1 MQKYMAKILK
11 VKGQEI
17 LDSRGNPT
25 VSVTVTLDGGVTA
38 TAMMPSGA
46 STGAHEAVELRDGD
60 KDRYLGKGVLLAV
73 ENVNTVLA
81 EAVIGMDS
89 GDQKSLDEV
98 MIALDGTE
106 NKGHLGAN
114 AILGVSL
121 AVARAHALD
130 TKVPLYQ
137 YINQLL
143 ATEQKCVL
151 PTPMFNVLNGG
162 VHSDSGISVQ
172 EFMLVPNGIPVYKEQ
187 LRAGAE
193 VFHTLKKLLD
203 KEGFVTSVGDEGGFA
218 PRLTSHEQVFDFI
231 TNAIAVAGYEI
242 GKEISI
248 ALDTASSE
256 FYNADSNKYELRPE
270 GEDLTRDELIA
281 RYKEWVEKY
290 HLVSIEDG
298 LNEDDWS
305 GWATMKSAL
314 ESVKSFTFAS
324 HPAKLESK
332 FMLVGD
338 DLLVTNPK
346 RMQQAINEKSCNAVL
361 IKVNQIGTLTETLDC
376 IRLAQANDI
385 RVVVSHRSGET
396 TDDFIADLAVGTG
409 AECIKTGSLSR
420 GERLSKYNRLLSIE
434 EEIA

>member
-1 MQKYMAKILK
+1 MAKIQK
-11 VKGQEI
+11 VLGQEI

-25 VSVTVTLDGGVTA
+25 VSVTVTLDGGVVA
-38 TAMMPSGA
+38 TAMVPSGA

-60 KDRYLGKGVLLAV
+60 VTRYLGKGVLLAV
-73 ENVNTVLA
+73 ENVNTILA
-81 EAVIGMDS
+81 KAVIGMDS
-89 GDQKSLDEV
+89 GDQKALDEA

-106 NKGHLGAN
+106 NKGRLGAN
-114 AILGVSL
+114 ALLGISL
-121 AVARAHALD
+121 AVARAHAIE
-130 TKVPLYQ
+130 TRVPLYRH
-137 YINQLL
+137 INTLL
-143 ATEQKCVL
+143 ATEQSIAL

-162 VHSDSGISVQ
+162 MHSDSGISVQ

-193 VFHTLKKLLD
+193 IFHTLKKLLD

-218 PRLTSHEQVFDFI
+218 PRLTSHEQVFEFI
-231 TNAIAVAGYEI
+231 TKAIAAAGYEL
-242 GKEISI
+242 GTQVSI

-256 FYNADSNKYELRPE
+256 FYDADSDKYQLRPE
-270 GEDLTRDELIA
+270 GEDLTRDELIV
-281 RYKEWVEKY
+281 RYQEWIEKY

-298 LNEDDWS
+298 LDQDDWS
-305 GWATMKSAL
+305 GWTAMKLAL

-324 HPAKLESK
+324 HPTKLESK

-346 RMQQAINEKSCNAVL
+346 RMQRAIDEKSCNAVL
-361 IKVNQIGTLTETLDC
+361 IKVNQIGTLTETLEC

-420 GERLSKYNRLLSIE
+420 GERLAKYNRLLAIE
-434 EEIA
+434 AEIV

>member
-1 MQKYMAKILK
+1 MAKIQS
-11 VKGQEI
+11 VQGQEI

-25 VSVTVTLDGGVTA
+25 VAVTVTLDSGVSA
-38 TAMMPSGA
+38 TAMVPSGA

-60 KDRYLGKGVLLAV
+60 KGRYLGKGVLKAV

-81 EAVIGMDS
+81 ELVIGMEA
-89 GDQKSLDEV
+89 GEQKALDDA

-106 NKGHLGAN
+106 NKGRLGAN
-114 AILGVSL
+114 AILGISL
-121 AVARAHALD
+121 AVARAHAMDAGL
-130 TKVPLYQ
+130 PLYQ
-137 YINQLL
+137 HINDLL
-143 ATEQKCVL
+143 GTEQTLAL

-172 EFMLVPNGIPVYKEQ
+172 EFMLVPNGIAVYKEQ

-218 PRLTSHEQVFDFI
+218 PRLTSHEQVFEFI
-231 TNAIAVAGYEI
+231 TKAIETAGYKLGED
-242 GKEISI
+242 ISI
-248 ALDTASSE
+248 ALDSASTE
-256 FYNADSNKYELRPE
+256 FFNAETDLYELRPE
-270 GEDLTRDELIA
+270 GEDLKNTEL
-281 RYKEWVEKY
+281 VEKY
-290 HLVSIEDG
+290 KTWIDKYHLISIEDG
-298 LNEDDWS
+298 LSEDDWS
-305 GWATMKSAL
+305 GWTTMKAEL
-314 ESVKSFTFAS
+314 ESVKSFVFAS
-324 HPAKLESK
+324 HPSKLETK

-346 RMQQAINEKSCNAVL
+346 RMQKAIDEKACNAVL

-376 IRLAQANDI
+376 IRLAQANNI

-420 GERLSKYNRLLSIE
+420 GERLAKYNRLLTIE
-434 EEIA
+434 GEIA

>member
-1 MQKYMAKILK
+1 MAKIQS
-11 VKGQEI
+11 VQGQEI

-25 VSVTVTLDGGVTA
+25 VAVTVTLDSGVSA
-38 TAMMPSGA
+38 TAMVPSGA

-60 KDRYLGKGVLLAV
+60 AKRYLGKGVLKAV

-81 EAVIGMDS
+81 EAVIGMEA
-89 GDQKSLDEV
+89 GEQKALDEA

-106 NKGHLGAN
+106 NKGRLGAN
-114 AILGVSL
+114 AILGISL
-121 AVARAHALD
+121 AAARAHALD
-130 TKVPLYQ
+130 AKLPLYQ
-137 YINQLL
+137 HVNNLL
-143 ATEQKCVL
+143 GTEQALAL

-172 EFMLVPNGIPVYKEQ
+172 EFMLVPNGIAVYKEQ

-218 PRLTSHEQVFDFI
+218 PRLTSHEQVFEFI
-231 TNAIAVAGYEI
+231 TKAIAAAGYEL
-242 GKEISI
+242 GKDISI

-256 FYNADSNKYELRPE
+256 FYDADSNKYQLRPE
-270 GEDLTRDELIA
+270 GEDLSSTELIA
-281 RYKEWVEKY
+281 RYQEWINKY
-290 HLVSIEDG
+290 QLISIEDG
-298 LNEDDWS
+298 LSEDAWADWS
-305 GWATMKSAL
+305 EMKQTL
-314 ESVKSFTFAS
+314 ESTKSFAFAS
-324 HPAKLESK
+324 HPNKLETK

-346 RMQQAINEKSCNAVL
+346 RMQKAIDEQACNAVL

-376 IRLAQANDI
+376 IRLAQANNI

-420 GERLSKYNRLLSIE
+420 GERLSKYNRLLMIE
-434 EEIA
+434 AEIS

>member
-1 MQKYMAKILK
+1 MAKIQS
-11 VKGQEI
+11 VQGQEI

-25 VSVTVTLDGGVTA
+25 VAVTVTLDSGVSA
-38 TAMMPSGA
+38 TAMVPSGA

-60 KDRYLGKGVLLAV
+60 KGRYLGKGVLKAV
-73 ENVNTVLA
+73 ESVNTVLT
-81 EAVIGMDS
+81 ELVIGMEA
-89 GDQKSLDEV
+89 GEQKALDDA

-106 NKGHLGAN
+106 NKGRLGAN
-114 AILGVSL
+114 AVLGISL
-121 AVARAHALD
+121 AVARAHAMDAGL
-130 TKVPLYQ
+130 PLYQ
-137 YINQLL
+137 HINDLL
-143 ATEQKCVL
+143 GTEQALAL

-172 EFMLVPNGIPVYKEQ
+172 EFMLVPNGIAVYKEQ

-218 PRLTSHEQVFDFI
+218 PRLTSHEQVFEFI
-231 TNAIAVAGYEI
+231 TKAIETAGYKLGED
-242 GKEISI
+242 ISI
-248 ALDTASSE
+248 ALDSASTE
-256 FYNADSNKYELRPE
+256 FFNVETDLYELRPE
-270 GEDLTRDELIA
+270 GEDLKNTEL
-281 RYKEWVEKY
+281 VEKY
-290 HLVSIEDG
+290 KTWIDKYHLISIEDG
-298 LNEDDWS
+298 LSEDDWS
-305 GWATMKSAL
+305 GWTTMKAEL
-314 ESVKSFTFAS
+314 ESVKSFVFAS
-324 HPAKLESK
+324 HPSKLETK

-346 RMQQAINEKSCNAVL
+346 RMQKAIDEKACNAVL

-376 IRLAQANDI
+376 IRLAQANNI

-420 GERLSKYNRLLSIE
+420 GERLAKYNRLLAIE
-434 EEIA
+434 GEIA